1 MLWYAFGFALIVGI
15 VVGGSSPP
23 PLGEQIAAGAITTL
37 VFGVMV
43 AGALW
48 RYGKT
53 FGRGD

>member
-1 MLWYAFGFALIVGI
+1 VLWYAFGFALIVGI